1 MPHTVLAVSQTDNV
15 PALVKTMF
23 YWKYADVRICL
34 SVCLS
39 ILSLSAYQS
48 AYLLTI
54 DQSWRDHRVFTTFL
68 LFLYLSSEQLLFI
81 LEIELLSKVWLEER
95 VI

>member
-1 MPHTVLAVSQTDNV
+1 M
-15 PALVKTMF
+15 
-23 YWKYADVRICL
+23 
-34 SVCLS
+34 
-39 ILSLSAYQS
+39 
-48 AYLLTI
+48 
-54 DQSWRDHRVFTTFL
+54 FTTFL